1 MKKGRVSMEN
11 KNRKEGLYMVKV
23 DKECTFTR
31 SEGDV
36 LTYTDTEVHHVLVQ
50 NFENFLIY
58 LNGVN
63 RDPDVIGVTYNKIDD
78 SALIL

>member
-1 MKKGRVSMEN
+1 MTKNNKKN
-11 KNRKEGLYMVKV
+11 GLYMVKV

-36 LTYTDTEVHHVLVQ
+36 ITYTDTEVYHVLVQ
-50 NFENFLIY
+50 NFEYFETFLTGI
-58 LNGVN
+58 N
-63 RDPDVIGVTYNKIDD
+63 RSPDVIGMTYNKIDD